1 MPTLSADNRARAPEN
16 VDIAGGDGAGAIPA
30 IGLLAAAALRE
41 EVMLTPKPGL
51 VDRRNNGAHRD
62 MDLPL
67 FMASITA
74 IAPWFG
80 RFAACGERHAD
91 MPAEQALTVIRPVGH
106 ACEQAMFAATGGV
119 NTHKG
124 GIFSLGLLC
133 AAAGRLTGRGRKL
146 TRGALCAEVAAMCA
160 RLVATELAGC
170 RRPATVG
177 EHLYLRHGLTGAR
190 GEAAGGFAT
199 VRDHA
204 LPAWDRLQAAGGDR
218 DTALLH
224 GLLVLM
230 AHNRDTNLVSRGGLA
245 GLGFVQGHARR
256 LLAKGWRTQDL
267 EIMDR
272 ALTRRNLSPGGSA
285 DLLAVMAV
293 LARFPA

>member
-1 MPTLSADNRARAPEN
+1 MIWDDAGRQAAPP
-16 VDIAGGDGAGAIPA
+16 PA
-30 IGLLAAAALRE
+30 LDLLAAAALRE

-51 VDRRNNGAHRD
+51 VDGRNNGAHRD

-67 FMASITA
+67 FMQSITA

-80 RFAACGERHAD
+80 RFIALGGRCAG
-91 MPAEQALTVIRPVGH
+91 MPAERVLAEIRPTGL
-106 ACEQAMFAATGGV
+106 ACEHAMFAATGGV

-133 AAAGRLTGRGRKL
+133 VAAGRLSGMGQAL
-146 TRGALCAEVAAMCA
+146 TRSGLCADVAAICA

-170 RRPATVG
+170 RRAATVG
-177 EHLYLRHGLTGAR
+177 EHIYLRHGLTGAR
-190 GEAAGGFAT
+190 GEAARGFAT

-204 LPAWDRLQAAGGDR
+204 LPAWDRLLAVGTER
-218 DTALLH
+218 ESALLH
-224 GLLVLM
+224 CLLVLM
-230 AHNRDTNLVSRGGLA
+230 AHNPDTNLVARGGLG
-245 GLGFVQGHARR
+245 GLRFVRGYARR
-256 LLAKGWRTQDL
+256 LLADGWREQDL
-267 EIMDR
+267 EVMDR

-285 DLLAVMAV
+285 DLLAVMSV